1 MFKKLSLTILAG
13 LLLSACSSEAPTEV
27 TSTDNILTDVEKA
40 AGWKLLFDGKSISDN
55 WRGYMGNATPTK
67 WVIDNNA
74 IYFNPEVDGTNGD
87 LISVEQYSVFEFSLD
102 WKVAPG
108 SNSGIFYHVVE
119 SDEYEFPY
127 ETAPEMQVLDN
138 DLHPDGV
145 FKQHRAG
152 DLYDLVQSSTE
163 NVRPV
168 GEWNNVR
175 IIVKGN
181 LLQHWQNGEKV
192 IETTMWDDNWTALIA
207 DSKFATWPGFGKSTI
222 GHLGLQD
229 HTEPVWFKNIKIR
242 KFN

>member
-1 MFKKLSLTILAG
+1 MAWLYG
-13 LLLSACSSEAPTEV
+13 QRYP
-27 TSTDNILTDVEKA
+27 D
-40 AGWKLLFDGKSISDN
+40 
-55 WRGYMGNATPTK
+55 K
-67 WVIDNNA
+67 WVIDDNA

-87 LISVEQYSVFEFSLD
+87 LISVEQYSEFEFSLD

-119 SDEYEFPY
+119 SDAYEFPY

-181 LLQHWQNGEKV
+181 LLQHWQNGEKPLKQPCGM
-192 IETTMWDDNWTALIA
+192 TTGPRLLPTVNLPHG
-207 DSKFATWPGFGKSTI
+207 PGSANQI
-222 GHLGLQD
+222 LG
-229 HTEPVWFKNIKIR
+229 I
-242 KFN
+242 